1 MRRGPRAVSPVS
13 LPHPG
18 PPPAAFCSEGGEK
31 GVRNQRWSASFGFRP
46 LVSPPVPRSRAP
58 PCLPRP
64 PRGSGGGARP
74 TGVPRPLK
82 RAGGRPRQ
90 ASPPPSPPPAT
101 TPNPQPGGPG
111 KRGGLRPG
119 GRPLTVPGVCRG
131 GRSGPG
137 SARELVPGRGS
148 MSRGR
153 VDSRRRPAVS
163 LLPGFSLCLSGSPPP
178 AGPPLRRSQCRGANA
193 ARPSHGAA
201 LYPAPIHSPKG
212 AAFTIPPIAARPG
225 GGGGRESPPLGAAPS
240 PGTNRVYSKNPISMR
255 RPPPTQMGVPPAP
268 RRRGPEWCPPP
279 GRNSLAY

>member
-1 MRRGPRAVSPVS
+1 MPCPPCPS
-13 LPHPG
+13 LT
-18 PPPAAFCSEGGEK
+18 PAP
-31 GVRNQRWSASFGFRP
+31 RP
-46 LVSPPVPRSRAP
+46 LLFVRKGGRKGSVTKGGLRPLDSDPSSPPLSPALGLRA

-64 PRGSGGGARP
+64 PKGSGGGARP

-163 LLPGFSLCLSGSPPP
+163 LS
-178 AGPPLRRSQCRGANA
+178 CRVLV
-193 ARPSHGAA
+193 SV
-201 LYPAPIHSPKG
+201 
-212 AAFTIPPIAARPG
+212 
-225 GGGGRESPPLGAAPS
+225 S
-240 PGTNRVYSKNPISMR
+240 PGLLL
-255 RPPPTQMGVPPAP
+255 
-268 RRRGPEWCPPP
+268 PP
-279 GRNSLAY
+279 GRRSVARSAGVRMRPDRHTGLPYTRRLSTPPKGRHLRFPQ

>member
-1 MRRGPRAVSPVS
+1 MPCPPCPS
-13 LPHPG
+13 LT
-18 PPPAAFCSEGGEK
+18 PAP
-31 GVRNQRWSASFGFRP
+31 RP
-46 LVSPPVPRSRAP
+46 LLFVRKGGRKGSVTKGGLRPLDSDPSSPPLSPALGLRA

-64 PRGSGGGARP
+64 PKGSGGGARP

-163 LLPGFSLCLSGSPPP
+163 LLPGFSLS
-178 AGPPLRRSQCRGANA
+178 LRVSSSRRA
-193 ARPSHGAA
+193 
-201 LYPAPIHSPKG
+201 
-212 AAFTIPPIAARPG
+212 
-225 GGGGRESPPLGAAPS
+225 AAPS
-240 PGTNRVYSKNPISMR
+240 LAVPGCECG
-255 RPPPTQMGVPPAP
+255 PTVTRGCLIPGAYPLPQRGGIYDSPNSRAP
-268 RRRGPEWCPPP
+268 RRGRREGIPPSRGGPVP
-279 GRNSLAY
+279 GDQPGVLQEPH

>member
-1 MRRGPRAVSPVS
+1 MRRDPRAVSPVS

-64 PRGSGGGARP
+64 PKGSGGGARP

-119 GRPLTVPGVCRG
+119 GRPLTVPGVCRD

-163 LLPGFSLCLSGSPPP
+163 LS
-178 AGPPLRRSQCRGANA
+178 CRVLV
-193 ARPSHGAA
+193 SV
-201 LYPAPIHSPKG
+201 
-212 AAFTIPPIAARPG
+212 
-225 GGGGRESPPLGAAPS
+225 S
-240 PGTNRVYSKNPISMR
+240 PGLLL
-255 RPPPTQMGVPPAP
+255 
-268 RRRGPEWCPPP
+268 PP
-279 GRNSLAY
+279 GRRSVARSAGVRMRPDRHTGLPYTRRLSTPPKGRHLRFPQ

>member
-1 MRRGPRAVSPVS
+1 MPCPPCPS
-13 LPHPG
+13 LT
-18 PPPAAFCSEGGEK
+18 PAP
-31 GVRNQRWSASFGFRP
+31 RP
-46 LVSPPVPRSRAP
+46 LLFVRKGGRKGSVTKGGLRPLDSDPSSPPLSPALGLRA

-64 PRGSGGGARP
+64 PKGSGGGARP

-225 GGGGRESPPLGAAPS
+225 GGGGRESPPSRGGPV
-240 PGTNRVYSKNPISMR
+240 PGDQP
-255 RPPPTQMGVPPAP
+255 GVLQEPH
-268 RRRGPEWCPPP
+268 
-279 GRNSLAY
+279 

>member
-1 MRRGPRAVSPVS
+1 MPCPPCPS
-13 LPHPG
+13 LT
-18 PPPAAFCSEGGEK
+18 PAP
-31 GVRNQRWSASFGFRP
+31 RP
-46 LVSPPVPRSRAP
+46 LLFVRKGGRKGSVTKGGLRPLDSDPSSPPLSPALGL
-58 PCLPRP
+58 LPASLAP

-163 LLPGFSLCLSGSPPP
+163 LS
-178 AGPPLRRSQCRGANA
+178 CRVLV
-193 ARPSHGAA
+193 SV
-201 LYPAPIHSPKG
+201 
-212 AAFTIPPIAARPG
+212 
-225 GGGGRESPPLGAAPS
+225 S
-240 PGTNRVYSKNPISMR
+240 PGLLL
-255 RPPPTQMGVPPAP
+255 
-268 RRRGPEWCPPP
+268 PP
-279 GRNSLAY
+279 GRRSVARSAGVRMRPDRHTGLPYTRRLSTPPKGRHLRFPQ

>member
-1 MRRGPRAVSPVS
+1 MRRDPRAVSPVS

-111 KRGGLRPG
+111 KRRGLRPG

-225 GGGGRESPPLGAAPS
+225 GGGGRESPPSRGGPV
-240 PGTNRVYSKNPISMR
+240 PGDQP
-255 RPPPTQMGVPPAP
+255 GVLQEPH
-268 RRRGPEWCPPP
+268 
-279 GRNSLAY
+279 

>member
-1 MRRGPRAVSPVS
+1 MP
-13 LPHPG
+13 
-18 PPPAAFCSEGGEK
+18 C
-31 GVRNQRWSASFGFRP
+31 
-46 LVSPPVPRSRAP
+46 P
-58 PCLPRP
+58 PCPSLTP
-64 PRGSGGGARP
+64 A
-74 TGVPRPLK
+74 PRPLLFVRK
-82 RAGGRPRQ
+82 GGRKGSVTKGGLRPLDSDPSSPPLSPALGLLPASLAPPQRVGGRRTARGGRPRQ

>member
-1 MRRGPRAVSPVS
+1 MRRDPRAVSPVS

-64 PRGSGGGARP
+64 PKGRGAAHGPRGSPDRLSGP
-74 TGVPRPLK
+74 GVGPVKRPRP
-82 RAGGRPRQ
+82 RAHRPR
-90 ASPPPSPPPAT
+90 PPPTRSRVVR
-101 TPNPQPGGPG
+101 G
-111 KRGGLRPG
+111 KGGGLRPG